1 MLKFSISIHDYA
13 TIKAQWGDNQDI
25 SFEGWVDMKVKNG
38 QNYRSTEINIPFSNN
53 TINKQHNL
61 RIQCN

>member
-1 MLKFSISIHDYA
+1 MLKFSISVHDCD
-13 TIKAQWGDNQDI
+13 TIRAQWGHNQDI
-25 SFEGWVDMKVKNG
+25 SFEGWVDMKVKNE
-38 QNYRSTEINIPFSNN
+38 QSDRSTAINIPFSNN